1 MQELERDEAELFDD
15 YMEFVMT
22 YGYITLYAAAFPLSS
37 AITVIFIYM
46 ELRSDLF
53 KIDKLARRMN
63 SRKVH
68 SIGVWESVL
77 MAMSYFSIFT
87 NIWLA
92 FVASD

>member
-46 ELRSDLF
+46 ELR
-53 KIDKLARRMN
+53 
-63 SRKVH
+63 
-68 SIGVWESVL
+68 
-77 MAMSYFSIFT
+77 
-87 NIWLA
+87 
-92 FVASD
+92 